1 MKLVTSKEM
10 RALETQAMSQCGL
23 LGVVLMENAG
33 LAVVAAGQEML
44 GDYRGK
50 LVVVLAGIGNN
61 GGDGLV
67 AARHIANRGGE
78 ARVFLL
84 GTPDALRSDARTNY
98 DILVSMGVS
107 IRELSEDA
115 LPSLADLLKS
125 APLIIDAL
133 YGTGFAGQI
142 TDLAAVVVRLV
153 NDSGRPVLAVDVPS
167 GLLADTGEVL
177 GPCVQA
183 TMTVTF
189 GLPKLGLY
197 LEPGAR
203 YAGAVRLADISLP
216 QHLVAASR
224 FRHNLITAEW
234 CQGLLPARSPD
245 SHKGTFGRVLA
256 VGGSTG
262 MTGAVCL
269 AAEAALRSGAG
280 LVEAALP
287 KSLEKAVAGRTSEVI
302 THALDDNDTGYIATG
317 ATEAFLGLASRASA
331 VALGMGLGRQPETI
345 NWLRQ
350 VLPEVRVP
358 LVLDADALY
367 ALLGDTALLA
377 GHRGAIVVTPHPGEM
392 SRLTGLTVDE
402 IQRRRVDVA
411 KHYAMEW
418 QCTVVLKG
426 ARTVV
431 ADPGGEIYLNQS
443 GNPGMA
449 TAGMGDVLAGVIAAL
464 IAHRLSPSLA
474 AALGVYAHGTAG
486 DAAARA
492 KGFMGLTASD
502 VVAALPQVWRDLGR

>member
-1 MKLVTSKEM
+1 MKLVTAKEI
-10 RALETQAMSQCGL
+10 RALEMQAMTQYKIP
-23 LGVVLMENAG
+23 GVVLMENAG
-33 LAVVAAGQEML
+33 IAVVAAGQEML

-50 LVVVLAGIGNN
+50 RAIILAGIGNN
-61 GGDGLV
+61 GGDGFV
-67 AARHIANRGGE
+67 AARHIVNRGGE
-78 ARVFLL
+78 ALVFLL

-98 DILVSMGVS
+98 DILTAIGTS
-107 IRELSEDA
+107 ILELGEDT
-115 LPSLADLLKS
+115 LPLLAAELKD
-125 APLIIDAL
+125 AHLIVDAL

-142 TDLAAVVVRLV
+142 TGLAAPVVRLV

-245 SHKGTFGRVLA
+245 SHKGTFGRVLT

-262 MTGAVCL
+262 MTGALCL

-287 KSLEKAVAGRTSEVI
+287 KSLEKTVAGKKSEIV
-302 THALDDNDTGYIATG
+302 TYALEDSDTGYINTG
-317 ATEAFLGLASRASA
+317 ATEEFLALASRASV
-331 VALGMGLGRQPETI
+331 VALGMGLGRRPETI
-345 NWLRQ
+345 SWLHQ

-358 LVLDADALY
+358 LILDADALSGL
-367 ALLGDTALLA
+367 AGHTALLT
-377 GHRGAIVVTPHPGEM
+377 GHRGAIVITPHPGEM
-392 SRLTGLTVDE
+392 SRLTGLAVDE
-402 IQRRRVDVA
+402 VQRRRVDVA